1 MLSLL
6 VFVLSAIPFSS
17 TFHSDG
23 DRIRMLVKSRREA
36 RRWIS
41 GMALASQQRKG
52 IRPRQ
57 WKQTW
62 LHAVCDVRD
71 SSFDEFFGNLLAYMA
86 ASDRK
91 DVTGEARHLERC
103 LELAHLPSVMARD
116 LIACE
121 SSYFCAWTRC
131 DSRLAESWLSQL
143 ENRKP
148 ITPLISIRTKIAL
161 ACARNNFEEAL
172 SLWQK
177 GIAFIGQL
185 PSTRIK
191 ETLEES
197 WREWG
202 DEITQKSGQL
212 VNK

>member
-1 MLSLL
+1 
-6 VFVLSAIPFSS
+6 
-17 TFHSDG
+17 
-23 DRIRMLVKSRREA
+23 MLVKSRRES

-52 IRPRQ
+52 IRPRD

-62 LHAVCDVRD
+62 LQAVCAVRD
-71 SSFDEFFGNLLAYMA
+71 SSFDEFFGNLLAYIA

-91 DVTGEARHLERC
+91 DVTTEARHLERC

-131 DSRLAESWLSQL
+131 DSRLGESWLSQL

-148 ITPLISIRTKIAL
+148 ITPLISIRTQIAL

-177 GIAFIGQL
+177 GITFIGQL

-197 WREWG
+197 WREWR
-202 DEITQKSGQL
+202 DEITQKTGQL

>member
-1 MLSLL
+1 
-6 VFVLSAIPFSS
+6 
-17 TFHSDG
+17 
-23 DRIRMLVKSRREA
+23 MLVKSSREA

-41 GMALASQQRKG
+41 GVALASQQRKG
-52 IRPRQ
+52 IRPRR
-57 WKQTW
+57 WKQSW
-62 LHAVCDVRD
+62 LQAVCAVRD
-71 SSFDEFFGNLLAYMA
+71 SSFDEFFGNLLAYIA

-91 DVTGEARHLERC
+91 DVAKQARHLERC
-103 LELAHLPSVMARD
+103 LELAHLAPVMSRD

-121 SSYFCAWTRC
+121 SSYFCAWMRC
-131 DSRLAESWLSQL
+131 DLTLAESWLSQL
-143 ENRKP
+143 DNRKP
-148 ITPLISIRTKIAL
+148 ITPLIGIRTEIAL
-161 ACARNNFEEAL
+161 ACARNNFQEAL

-202 DEITQKSGQL
+202 NEITQKSGQL
-212 VNK
+212 VAK